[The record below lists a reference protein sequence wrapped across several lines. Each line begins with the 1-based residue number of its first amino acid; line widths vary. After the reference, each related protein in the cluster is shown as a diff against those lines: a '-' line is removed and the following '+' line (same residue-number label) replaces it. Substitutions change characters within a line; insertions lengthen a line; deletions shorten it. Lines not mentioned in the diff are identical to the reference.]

1 MEVTWSSLG
10 KERLEKMAEAGAQI
24 LECYRLLNKGGSNVV
39 AEVLKG
45 QGTFYEMD
53 HYPEGDAYDPETH
66 SQFYYHSHREGE
78 HGHFHTFLREAGMPA
93 GMRPARQTRAPFMDD
108 RDDTLSH
115 LIAISMD
122 KSGFPTQLFT
132 TNRWVTADH
141 WYKSEDVITML
152 DRFDMDM
159 SFPSLVTN
167 IWLTNVVRLLRPQIE
182 ELIRARDVK
191 VEAWAAEHPDEDAF
205 EDRDLEI
212 TSLLDISVE
221 AQIEAVSKALAN

>member
-24 LECYRLLNKGGSNVV
+24 LECYQLLNKGGSNVV

-167 IWLTNVVRLLRPQIE
+167 IWLTNVVRLFRPQIE

>member
-1 MEVTWSSLG
+1 MEITWSSLG
-10 KERLEKMAEAGAQI
+10 KERLENMAEAGAQI

-78 HGHFHTFLREAGMPA
+78 HGHFHTFLREAGMPT
-93 GMRPARQTRAPFMDD
+93 GMRPAQQTRAPFKDD

-141 WYKSEDVITML
+141 WYKADDVIIML

-167 IWLTNVVRLLRPQIE
+167 MWLTNMVRLFRPQIE

-191 VEAWAAEHPDEDAF
+191 VEAWAAEYPDEDAF
-205 EDRDLEI
+205 EDRELEI
-212 TSLLDISVE
+212 TALLDISVE
-221 AQIEAVSKALAN
+221 AQIEAVGKALAN

>member
-1 MEVTWSSLG
+1 MDITWSNLG
-10 KERLEKMAEAGAQI
+10 KERLEKMAEAGVQI

-93 GMRPARQTRAPFMDD
+93 GTRPAQQTHAPFMDD

-115 LIAISMD
+115 LIAISME
-122 KSGFPTQLFT
+122 KAGFPRQLFT

-141 WYKSEDVITML
+141 WYEADDVIAML
-152 DRFDMDM
+152 DHFDMDM

-167 IWLTNVVRLLRPQIE
+167 IWLTSMVRLFRPQIE

-191 VEAWAAEHPDEDAF
+191 VEEWAAEHPDEDAF

-212 TSLLDISVE
+212 TALLDISVE
-221 AQIEAVSKALAN
+221 AQIEAVNKALAN